1 LDSKDYTK
9 RTYRSSETDCRKC
22 PLRAQCCGAKT
33 NLKKIDDS
41 IYKEYYDRMYQKLTE
56 NPAKAKRMRTIRS
69 KTVEPVLGT
78 LLNFLGMR
86 RVNTRGIKNAN
97 KHVMMAALCYNL
109 KKLLKWNRKT
119 ALAKAVELDKP
130 KNQLKMVDFNRFGFW
145 RLVFNVRT
153 FFERKHG
160 LLKIETL

>member
-130 KNQLKMVDFNRFGFW
+130 KNQHHLVDFDHFGFW
-145 RLVFNVRT
+145 RLVFNDRT
-153 FFERKHG
+153 FFEHKHG